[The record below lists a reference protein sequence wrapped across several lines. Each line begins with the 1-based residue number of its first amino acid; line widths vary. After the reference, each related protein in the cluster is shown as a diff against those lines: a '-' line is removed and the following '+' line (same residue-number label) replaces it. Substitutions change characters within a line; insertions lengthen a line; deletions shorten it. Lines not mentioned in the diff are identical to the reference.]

1 LEHKIRIDESTWE
14 IVKFEA
20 KKRKLSTNELVKQA
34 LQTFLGIDHAI
45 NVKLT
50 GDIEE

>member
-20 KKRKLSTNELVKQA
+20 KKRKLSTNDLVKQA
-34 LQTFLGIDHAI
+34 LETFLGINHGI
-45 NVKLT
+45 NVKLS